1 MKKAY
6 SIYDI
11 RRFRPTTMKF
21 DGEWLAAIGKPE
33 RTGSWLIWGKSANG
47 KTRFALQLARYL
59 ATFHRVV
66 YDSLEE
72 GLSLTMQNAIAEV
85 GFADVKRTFSLLDK
99 EPISQLRERLKKR
112 NAPKIVII
120 DSVQYTGISY
130 EEYKQ
135 MRDENPGKLFV
146 FISHADG
153 SEPKGNVANSIKF
166 DANVKIYVEGYRAMP
181 QSRYGGGQPY
191 DVWPQRAEEYWSG
204 RN

>member
-21 DGEWLAAIGKPE
+21 DGEWLAAIGMPE

-204 RN
+204 RS

>member
-21 DGEWLAAIGKPE
+21 DGEWLAVIGKPE

-135 MRDENPGKLFV
+135 LRDENPGKLFV

>member
-21 DGEWLAAIGKPE
+21 DGEWLAAIGMPE

-135 MRDENPGKLFV
+135 LRDENPGKLFV

-191 DVWPQRAEEYWSG
+191 DVWPQRAEEYWNG

>member
-21 DGEWLAAIGKPE
+21 DGEWLAAIGMPE

-135 MRDENPGKLFV
+135 LRDENPGKLFV